1 MKRSLSDG
9 STVHYSKASDVLT
22 FASTFLVEIDQ
33 ASRRTIRAVQ
43 RPNVFTPALDGVIEI
58 YDLEGSGYR
67 AFKVGTYTEAQEVL
81 SALQTAFEDLP
92 SHMIY
97 EALDPELEEVFRR
110 DLTETLAKVFQ
121 STSLTPSQDKA
132 FQDFLS
138 KVAPE
143 LKDKLY

>member
-22 FASTFLVEIDQ
+22 IASTFLVEFDQ
-33 ASRRTIRAVQ
+33 ASQRTMRAVQ

-58 YDLEGSGYR
+58 HDLDGVGYL
-67 AFKVGTYTEAQEVL
+67 AVKLGTYLEAQETV
-81 SALQTAFEDLP
+81 SALKTAFEDFP
-92 SHMIY
+92 PRMIY
-97 EALDPELEEVFRR
+97 EALDPELDEAFRES
-110 DLTETLAKVFQ
+110 LTEAVAKVFQ
-121 STSLTPSQDKA
+121 SRSLTPSQDKA